1 MLKKG
6 KLPHRTK
13 DRHFFAGHISFCI
26 LTGTAA
32 ISVGLSTVQ
41 SPLLP
46 FLILLDCNK
55 EKNQFMKLKTKQG
68 LKTKGLTK
76 GGDRLA
82 CNLFKSLPLF
92 LCHFALIEM
101 ERVMIN
107 TYFNQNTQS
116 FTSSLCLSFSYFLPL
131 VLAFSSIFLWKLV
144 LLDANLSTSKTYRGI
159 YSGLIYSY
167 LSELLKGKRQR
178 TK

>member
-107 TYFNQNTQS
+107 TYFNQKYS
-116 FTSSLCLSFSYFLPL
+116 IFYKFTLFIFLLLPPSSTCFLLHLPL
-131 VLAFSSIFLWKLV
+131 EACFAWCKSLYKQNIQRYLFWLN
-144 LLDANLSTSKTYRGI
+144 LLLFIWTV
-159 YSGLIYSY
+159 
-167 LSELLKGKRQR
+167 KR
-178 TK
+178 KKAED